1 MDVELS
7 EEAHPADC
15 DATHYSERITQ
26 TSAALAIPTASFR
39 AESASPRVGEEPSSR
54 VGCMAARDGNRTRL
68 ERGDALHTRFE
79 VEAGHQP
86 RNPRRG

>member
-1 MDVELS
+1 LPQSRSNRGEQRVRLGCPGRFSETRCVDVELS

-39 AESASPRVGEEPSSR
+39 AESASR
-54 VGCMAARDGNRTRL
+54 
-68 ERGDALHTRFE
+68 
-79 VEAGHQP
+79 
-86 RNPRRG
+86 